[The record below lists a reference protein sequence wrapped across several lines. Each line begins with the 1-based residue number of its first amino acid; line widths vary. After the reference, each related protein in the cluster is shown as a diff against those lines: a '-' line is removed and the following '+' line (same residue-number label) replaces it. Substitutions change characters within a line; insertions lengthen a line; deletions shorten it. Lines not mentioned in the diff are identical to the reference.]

1 MEECYYTESNTL
13 LHECSLRFLNYTS
26 DTKSRNVPHI
36 FLQNLLVITCS
47 KFQVIFVTRLP
58 DGIYWNKVNNRKRK
72 MLEISSKL
80 KSLVTIRM

>member
-36 FLQNLLVITCS
+36 PTELTSYYMFKVSSYFCDKTPSRHLLEQS
-47 KFQVIFVTRLP
+47 QQ
-58 DGIYWNKVNNRKRK
+58 
-72 MLEISSKL
+72 
-80 KSLVTIRM
+80 